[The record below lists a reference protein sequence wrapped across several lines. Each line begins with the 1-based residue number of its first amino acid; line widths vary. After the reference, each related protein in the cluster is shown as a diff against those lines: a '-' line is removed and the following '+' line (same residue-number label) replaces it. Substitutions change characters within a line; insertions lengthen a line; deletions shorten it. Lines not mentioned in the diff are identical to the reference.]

1 MAYTANQVLKR
12 TVEGVLHKNRSSE
25 VTGTLR
31 SKTAIPAGRYLQTRG
46 ITRGSRARYCKEL
59 GK

>member
-1 MAYTANQVLKR
+1 MVYTANQVLKR

-31 SKTAIPAGRYLQTRG
+31 SKTAIPGDDTYRLEVLQG
-46 ITRGSRARYCKEL
+46 ARV
-59 GK
+59 

>member
-1 MAYTANQVLKR
+1 MNMVYTANQVLKR

-31 SKTAIPAGRYLQTRG
+31 SKTAIPGDDTYRLEVLQGARVWG
-46 ITRGSRARYCKEL
+46 IVRS
-59 GK
+59 